1 MTFQQYLSTPERIL
15 SEGFGKWGYFVARNA
30 WRFILTTGCFG
41 IFSSIGLFWLSTEK
55 DINVFDIYFPRNG
68 RVTKSLKEM
77 KDVFPDTSDTNYF
90 PWQDNGEYVTLS
102 IIFWDAQGDK
112 KDVVAN
118 EGVRNDVEKICN
130 FVTKFEVR
138 VEEFNKTLT
147 YKDVC
152 AVDGMAAMGI
162 YGKKNECLLPELCR
176 TVGKQTKGVNKW
188 KIPDGITYQDES
200 ILQMF
205 SEPVWKQQGIKVTVL
220 KGGKSGRIIF
230 FLRKA
235 SPDQLKD
242 SYSWVRPC
250 FEELHVMVKNLKSAK
265 FALYSLRIQLDE
277 WGSVFG
283 KDAKLF
289 ALAIIFLVGFSV
301 VASSSLDCLTSRSLL
316 ALAGILSTILA
327 IVSGISILSLL
338 GIPLIQVAFITP
350 FIILGKSIKVF
361 NDFRF
366 PKLYPIRSILIM
378 LLTLI
383 VMLIPYFWG
392 PVFFIHSGYKNC
404 STHSKR
410 LKRRNNF

>member
-1 MTFQQYLSTPERIL
+1 MTFQHILSTPERIL

-41 IFSSIGLFWLSTEK
+41 ILSSIGLFWLSTEK
-55 DINVFDIYFPRNG
+55 DIDVFDIYFPRNG
-68 RVTKSLKEM
+68 RVTKNLKEM

-102 IIFWDAQGDK
+102 IIFWDAQGSV
-112 KDVVAN
+112 KDVVEN
-118 EGVRNDVEKICN
+118 EGVQKDVEKICD
-130 FVTKFEVR
+130 FVTKFEVHLDESNR
-138 VEEFNKTLT
+138 TLG

-152 AVDGMAAMGI
+152 AVDGMATVGI
-162 YGKKNECLLPELCR
+162 YGKKNQCLLPELCR
-176 TVGKQTKGVNKW
+176 TVGSRSRSNKW
-188 KIPDGITYQDES
+188 KIPGGISYQDES

-205 SEPVWKQQGIKVTVL
+205 SDPVWKKKGLKVEVS
-220 KGGKSGRIIF
+220 KGGKSGRVIF

-235 SPDQLKD
+235 NPDQLRD

-277 WGSVFG
+277 WGSVFE

-289 ALAIIFLVGFSV
+289 ALAVIFLVGFSV

-327 IVSGISILSLL
+327 IVSGISILSVM

-350 FIILGKSIKVF
+350 FIILGEVPFIFSYLSIVYY
-361 NDFRF
+361 N
-366 PKLYPIRSILIM
+366 YTCI
-378 LLTLI
+378 
-383 VMLIPYFWG
+383 
-392 PVFFIHSGYKNC
+392 
-404 STHSKR
+404 
-410 LKRRNNF
+410 